1 MASSSQSAASS
12 SKKRK
17 RDTATVPSNEGPSVS
32 IRMASQNSGQI
43 GPVLASFPGIQPP
56 RKTPFNAFLR
66 NRGRAPIVEGEE
78 EDEVDAGDMVIT
90 GESETVEFTTSMES
104 REASQGCK
112 YLIGIHDP
120 HTNTTTL
127 VPAPLHILT
136 RQVKSLQNLTQ
147 IDTSNP
153 SEERIKLR
161 NTLGET
167 FGTKK
172 AKAAI
177 RAQERN
183 RVDVDAMK
191 GVAGHLQ
198 GRIEENTESLPSKE
212 EAKAIADS
220 SRLIPPYDQGAGSP
234 HLVYALE
241 DIVPKAELDSISIS
255 PFKAAKT
262 EQERRNLLPFSRSN
276 WISHHLG
283 LVFSA
288 PKVNKKDLQIL
299 VYISTMIAFKQASR
313 TIKDKTALQERLK
326 GVPGVVVDGLVSR
339 FTESARESNVAQ
351 MTSAMETKLLT
362 YMFAL
367 CLRIDDYATD
377 TSVLA
382 KDLQMSTPQVNTL
395 FKSLGCKIVSLG
407 ERELKRLGLPDS
419 ESSTKRA
426 VLKIPLEFPA
436 VRMKRTKRS

>member
-1 MASSSQSAASS
+1 M
-12 SKKRK
+12 
-17 RDTATVPSNEGPSVS
+17 
-32 IRMASQNSGQI
+32 
-43 GPVLASFPGIQPP
+43 
-56 RKTPFNAFLR
+56 
-66 NRGRAPIVEGEE
+66 
-78 EDEVDAGDMVIT
+78 
-90 GESETVEFTTSMES
+90 
-104 REASQGCK
+104 
-112 YLIGIHDP
+112 
-120 HTNTTTL
+120 
-127 VPAPLHILT
+127 
-136 RQVKSLQNLTQ
+136 KSLQNLTQ

-198 GRIEENTESLPSKE
+198 GRIEENTESLPSKGTCSQLHYTSCSSESSFSYFYFPSLE

-288 PKVNKKDLQIL
+288 PKVNKKDL
-299 VYISTMIAFKQASR
+299 
-313 TIKDKTALQERLK
+313 
-326 GVPGVVVDGLVSR
+326 
-339 FTESARESNVAQ
+339 
-351 MTSAMETKLLT
+351 
-362 YMFAL
+362 
-367 CLRIDDYATD
+367 
-377 TSVLA
+377 
-382 KDLQMSTPQVNTL
+382 
-395 FKSLGCKIVSLG
+395 
-407 ERELKRLGLPDS
+407 
-419 ESSTKRA
+419 
-426 VLKIPLEFPA
+426 
-436 VRMKRTKRS
+436 